1 MQDALDSVPLVL
13 VVVPNGELRRSIE
26 FALDAEGIAFS
37 AHADLGAAL
46 AAADAPRV
54 ACLVI
59 DEDAIAIR
67 NGNGAGRGLDDV
79 AWPVVLLVDRLRT
92 VPQVPGI
99 RVLNKPLLGRLLIDT
114 VSGSMAAPASAR
126 PAT

>member
-1 MQDALDSVPLVL
+1 MQDALDSVPFVL

-46 AAADAPRV
+46 AAAEAPRA

-59 DEDAIAIR
+59 DEDAIAAR
-67 NGNGAGRGLDDV
+67 NGVGRGLDGI

-92 VPQVPGI
+92 LPQVPGI

-114 VSGSMAAPASAR
+114 VSGSMGGPAFPR